1 MSFVLFFLVVDCG
14 DPGTPN
20 NGYRQGN
27 YFKFNSTINFS
38 CKEKHHLEGARHVTC
53 QANGKW
59 TAPAP
64 ECLGRLSGR
73 IILLIVFW
81 PNNVFWNKS

>member
-1 MSFVLFFLVVDCG
+1 MKLSCLFLLVVHCG
-14 DPGTPN
+14 DPGAPN

-38 CKEKHHLEGARHVTC
+38 CKEKHHLEGAREMTC

-59 TAPAP
+59 TAAVP
-64 ECLGRLSGR
+64 ECLGTRYSV
-73 IILLIVFW
+73 IVLYITDC
-81 PNNVFWNKS
+81 

>member
-1 MSFVLFFLVVDCG
+1 MDCG

-38 CKEKHHLEGARHVTC
+38 CKEKHHLEGARQVTC

-59 TAPAP
+59 TAQAP
-64 ECLGRLSGR
+64 ECLGKLHSR
-73 IILLIVFW
+73 IIFIFILVIGKCDVTFM
-81 PNNVFWNKS
+81 VHITV